1 MSRPISSAMQA
12 AIEAV
17 RGGMLPYRA
26 AKLHGVAQSNLS
38 RQLNKKPR
46 EVCPA
51 CNRKM
56 RRKQNEKV

>member
-1 MSRPISSAMQA
+1 MSRPISPAMQA

-46 EVCPA
+46 EVCPT
-51 CNRKM
+51 CNRKI
-56 RRKQNEKV
+56 